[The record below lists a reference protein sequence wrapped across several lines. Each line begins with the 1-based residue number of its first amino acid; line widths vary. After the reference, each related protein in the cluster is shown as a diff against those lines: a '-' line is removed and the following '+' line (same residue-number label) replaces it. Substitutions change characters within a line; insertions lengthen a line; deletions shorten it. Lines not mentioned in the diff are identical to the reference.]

1 MKKVITDLSDDRYT
15 GRRVFLRVDF
25 NVPISNGQIREDYR
39 LRRAVPT
46 IEYLSQRGAKV
57 VLASHLGK
65 PKGTAV
71 PELSLKPVADRLWAM
86 LKVPAVKFVGAVVG
100 ESVQQAVNAMK
111 PGEILLL
118 ENLRF
123 ERGEEAN
130 DPIFAKQLA
139 SLADLYV
146 NDAFG
151 TIHRTHASTYGAAQ
165 LFSERL
171 AGFLVQ
177 TEMEVLSQVRD
188 HPARPFRVVVGGIK
202 IKDKLSALKALIP
215 KADTVLVG
223 GGIAYTFLAAEGV
236 ATGDSPVEQEFMPW
250 AKEILT
256 QYRGKILLPEDHVI
270 AKSLDERAGIQSA
283 HRAIP
288 PMFKGVD
295 IGRNATLTFT
305 HELLSGQGTIFWNG
319 PLGAFER
326 DECAEGT
333 VDIARAMALAHWRGA
348 FTVIGGGD
356 TVAAL
361 RKAEVLETEVSH
373 VSTGG
378 GASLQYIGGDELPG
392 IAVLTDKPV
401 HIERGAQKGRVV

>member
-1 MKKVITDLSDDRYT
+1 MKKVISDLPDDRYT
-15 GRRVFLRVDF
+15 ERCVFLRVDF

-65 PKGTAV
+65 PKGRAV
-71 PELSLKPVADRLWAM
+71 PELSLKPVADRLGEM

-100 ESVQQAVNAMK
+100 ESVKQAVNAMK

-215 KADTVLVG
+215 RADTVLVG

-236 ATGDSPVEQEFMPW
+236 ATGDSPVEQEFIPW
-250 AKEILT
+250 AKELLT

-270 AKSLDERAGIQSA
+270 AKSRAGIQSA

-319 PLGAFER
+319 PLGVFER

-378 GASLQYIGGDELPG
+378 GASLQYIGGEELPG
-392 IAVLTDKPV
+392 IAVLTDKPT
-401 HIERGAQKGRVV
+401 HIDPGAQNGRAV